1 MQQKHKEDYMKVLN
15 LISESKSLAISR
27 FADGEASILKNLD
40 VGNRDGW
47 KYVSDK
53 NLAFRSYLRRSLTL
67 SDENFIYGI
76 SSRNVDE
83 KNYFFLRNFI
93 NRK

>member
-1 MQQKHKEDYMKVLN
+1 MMAKTQRITQKVLN

-53 NLAFRSYLRRSLTL
+53 KISLL
-67 SDENFIYGI
+67 GLI
-76 SSRNVDE
+76 
-83 KNYFFLRNFI
+83 
-93 NRK
+93 